1 MPAGRSIG
9 EVASSFPSNYVGAS
23 SWEEASLWVHVE
35 KTFVAAP
42 VKPASQASDLAILG
56 PLDPEG
62 KVSEPCRLPLQ
73 VYRGNSSALRWMN
86 S

>member
-9 EVASSFPSNYVGAS
+9 QVASSFPSNSVAAS
-23 SWEEASLWVHVE
+23 SWEEASLWAHAG
-35 KTFVAAP
+35 KTFVAAS
-42 VKPASQASDLAILG
+42 VKPASQASDPAILG

-62 KVSEPCRLPLQ
+62 KVFEPYRLPLQ
-73 VYRGNSSALRWMN
+73 VYRGNSSALSWMN